1 MNAAITRAIT
11 LFSRMTFAPM
21 LVRAMLLGCTMA
33 AFVTA
38 FSPEM
43 LTGYMLGILTLQAGL
58 AAALPRSPWVT
69 IAVLIAVGGWSV
81 STIWY
86 DEPIELWRLVGLAS
100 FLYLTHSL
108 AALASALPYDAI
120 VAPEVLFRWV
130 SRALAVVLASAVLAV
145 LVLGGVDRAG
155 DRPFLLAALAGLA
168 VAVGA
173 AALLSWLLRRS

>member
-1 MNAAITRAIT
+1 MSKAITRFVT

-21 LVRAMLLGCTMA
+21 LVRALLLGCAMA

-58 AAALPRSPWVT
+58 AAVLPRSPWVT
-69 IAVLIAVGGWSV
+69 IAVLIAVGGWGV

-86 DEPIELWRLVGLAS
+86 DEPIELWRLIGLAT

-108 AALASALPYDAI
+108 AALASSLPYDAI

-130 SRALAVVLASAVLAV
+130 SRALAVVLGSAVLAV
-145 LVLGGVDRAG
+145 LVLGGADLGG

-173 AALLSWLLRRS
+173 SALLSWLLRRS

>member
-1 MNAAITRAIT
+1 MTAAINRLVT
-11 LFSRMTFAPM
+11 LVTRMTFAPM
-21 LVRAMLLGCTMA
+21 LVRALLFGCAMA

-43 LTGYMLGILTLQAGL
+43 LTAYMTGILVIQAGL

-69 IAVLIAVGGWSV
+69 IAVLIAVGGWGV

-86 DEPIELWRLVGLAS
+86 DEPIELWRLVGLAT

-130 SRALAVVLASAVLAV
+130 SRSLAVVLGSAVLAV
-145 LVLGGVDRAG
+145 LILGGVDLAG
-155 DRPFLLAALAGLA
+155 DGQFLLAALAGLV

-173 AALLSWLLRRS
+173 SAFLSWLLRRR